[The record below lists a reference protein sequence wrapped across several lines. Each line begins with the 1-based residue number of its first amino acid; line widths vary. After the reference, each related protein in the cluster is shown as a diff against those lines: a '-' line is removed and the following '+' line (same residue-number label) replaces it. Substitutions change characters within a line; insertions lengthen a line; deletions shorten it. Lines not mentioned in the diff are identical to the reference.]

1 MQIAVPRSASMA
13 RIRVNGSLAVL
24 ATVAVV
30 ALVAG
35 LDVVAAF
42 AAT

>member
-24 ATVAVV
+24 ATVA
-30 ALVAG
+30 AAAAGLVAV
-35 LDVVAAF
+35 LAAI
-42 AAT
+42 

>member
-24 ATVAVV
+24 ATLAAVA
-30 ALVAG
+30 A
-35 LDVVAAF
+35 DVVAAV
-42 AAT
+42 AAI

>member
-24 ATVAVV
+24 ATVAVLAMV
-30 ALVAG
+30 AV
-35 LDVVAAF
+35 DAAF

>member
-13 RIRVNGSLAVL
+13 RIRVNGSPAVL
-24 ATVAVV
+24 AMVAAAAAGLVAV
-30 ALVAG
+30 L
-35 LDVVAAF
+35 